1 MFTLSKLCKLPFA
14 LLADFSTLSS
24 LSLVLSRPLFKPPI
38 ASVPSLMSVVIDTS
52 IPKNANILVTAAS
65 IAFNNGTINITN
77 LLIALTNPVP
87 IVVTKLAAVCFII
100 CIRPVT
106 VSSAFAKFVI
116 S

>member
-14 LLADFSTLSS
+14 FLDFLSTSS
-24 LSLVLSRPLFKPPI
+24 RLSLVLSRLSFKPPT

-52 IPKNANILVTAAS
+52 IPKNANILLTADS
-65 IAFNNGTINITN
+65 IVLSNGTINIAS
-77 LLIALTNPVP
+77 LLIALAKPVP